1 MTDLVKAKRTKIILG
16 SLTLNGFVLPDGS
29 FRMSLSQAA
38 DSVGLTARNTFDFL
52 RSKAFKSS
60 MKDSYTVP
68 VCEIEAAEQGH
79 PGQTRIRALPLV
91 VLHKYWLWQTSK
103 GNRQALVLVDA
114 LLSEIPEW
122 QFDLQ
127 AESTQARQDK
137 NRGDRVLNQPD
148 IEDGQIAIPTY
159 WLSDLLELNGH
170 GCVSSLAHAVAPLY
184 ILVREEYQNLTLTI
198 PQIATTGQ

>member
-1 MTDLVKAKRTKIILG
+1 MTDSLKAKRTKIILG

-60 MKDSYTVP
+60 MKDGYTVP
-68 VCEIEAAEQGH
+68 VCQIESAEQRH

-91 VLHKYWLWQTSK
+91 VLHKYWLWQTSR
-103 GNRQALVLVDA
+103 GNRQALALVDA

-127 AESTQARQDK
+127 AESTYTQQDK
-137 NRGDRVLNQPD
+137 NQSDRLQAHSNQ
-148 IEDGQIAIPTY
+148 EDGAIAIPTY
-159 WLSDLLELNGH
+159 WLSDLLDLSGR

-198 PQIATTGQ
+198 PQIAATGQ